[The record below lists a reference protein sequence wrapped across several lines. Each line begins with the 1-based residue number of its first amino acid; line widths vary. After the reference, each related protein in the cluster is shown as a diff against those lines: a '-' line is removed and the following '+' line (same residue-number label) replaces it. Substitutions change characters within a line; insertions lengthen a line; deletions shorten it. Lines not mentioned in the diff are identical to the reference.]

1 MSYVPRHGTVAYR
14 ALAHLETIRT
24 QERTAS
30 QIAEAL
36 GGGIN
41 GSEVAASLAPAVSA
55 GVVFRRQRD
64 KTTPR
69 APQFYS
75 LTDLERHTREFRPNP
90 AGWLERPAQFK
101 AQGGPLPVVTKLG
114 DDDAPQPMRAD
125 GTPADPKHFGT
136 VLVDS
141 SIPNSRSQESGA
153 QTDPNATGN
162 GNMAHNTEH
171 AAPLGGLAEGEG
183 ATAPSPGTCDEAKAD
198 EGRPGTPPSRGRIE
212 LAVPQFRRITT
223 ITRKDAEE
231 SGSKPGTPGAPDGVV
246 TSSAPRAA
254 DGAPSGEGPAAADAP
269 RARAAE
275 PDWPTADRLLPGDY
289 LVHKR
294 SGIELVYGQGELQP
308 GRVSVPNDGA
318 KFALWCD
325 GELTLFVGDTEL
337 TLKPA
342 QVHRLRQLLGGA

>member
-1 MSYVPRHGTVAYR
+1 MSYTPRPGTVAYR

-24 QERTAS
+24 QERTAT

-41 GSEVAASLAPAVSA
+41 GSEVAASLAPAISA
-55 GVVFRRQRD
+55 GAVFRRQRD
-64 KTTPR
+64 KTSPR
-69 APQFYS
+69 APQWYS

-90 AGWLERPAQFK
+90 AGWLERPAVFK
-101 AQGGPLPVVTKLG
+101 AHEGGSGPTRMADAGPGVGEG
-114 DDDAPQPMRAD
+114 DSPKRPPQP
-125 GTPADPKHFGT
+125 T
-136 VLVDS
+136 VTNLPGH
-141 SIPNSRSQESGA
+141 PNSQRHESGA
-153 QTDPNATGN
+153 QTDPHATGN

-231 SGSKPGTPGAPDGVV
+231 SGSKPGTPGAPDGVG

-275 PDWPTADRLLPGDY
+275 STD
-289 LVHKR
+289 
-294 SGIELVYGQGELQP
+294 
-308 GRVSVPNDGA
+308 A
-318 KFALWCD
+318 KFALFCD
-325 GELTLFVGDTEL
+325 GELMVSCGGTVIQ
-337 TLKPA
+337 LKA
-342 QVHRLRQLLGGA
+342 EHVQRLRRLLGGGA

>member
-41 GSEVAASLAPAVSA
+41 GSEIAASLAPAVSA

-75 LTDLERHTREFRPNP
+75 LTDMERHTREFRPNP
-90 AGWLERPAQFK
+90 AGWLERPAVFK
-101 AQGGPLPVVTKLG
+101 AQGGTEPGHPLA
-114 DDDAPQPMRAD
+114 DARSKAARAVME
-125 GTPADPKHFGT
+125 A
-136 VLVDS
+136 
-141 SIPNSRSQESGA
+141 IAIAPNSQRHESGA
-153 QTDPNATGN
+153 QHDPHATGN
-162 GNMAHNTEH
+162 VNMAHNTEH

-183 ATAPSPGTCDEAKAD
+183 ASAPSPGTCDAKSDAED
-198 EGRPGTPPSRGRIE
+198 APVATPSRGAE
-212 LAVPQFRRITT
+212 LHVPQFRSTPRRIN
-223 ITRKDAEE
+223 RKDAEE
-231 SGSKPGTPGAPDGVV
+231 SGSSPGTPGTAGTPAASC
-246 TSSAPRAA
+246 TSSAAQAA
-254 DGAPSGEGPAAADAP
+254 TDAPSGEGPAAADAP

-342 QVHRLRQLLGGA
+342 QVQRLRRLLGGGA

>member
-1 MSYVPRHGTVAYR
+1 MSYAPRHGTVAYR
-14 ALAHLETIRT
+14 SLAHLETIRT

-101 AQGGPLPVVTKLG
+101 AHGGGTEPTRMADAGSGAGEG
-114 DDDAPQPMRAD
+114 DSPTRPPQP
-125 GTPADPKHFGT
+125 T
-136 VLVDS
+136 VTNLPGH
-141 SIPNSRSQESGA
+141 PNSQRHESGA
-153 QTDPNATGN
+153 QPGDA

-171 AAPLGGLAEGEG
+171 AAPLGGPAEGEG

-231 SGSKPGTPGAPDGVV
+231 SGSKPGTPGAPDGVG

-275 PDWPTADRLLPGDY
+275 STD
-289 LVHKR
+289 
-294 SGIELVYGQGELQP
+294 
-308 GRVSVPNDGA
+308 A
-318 KFALWCD
+318 KFALFCD
-325 GELTLFVGDTEL
+325 GELMVSCGGTVIQ
-337 TLKPA
+337 LKA
-342 QVHRLRQLLGGA
+342 EHVQRLRRLLGGGA

>member
-41 GSEVAASLAPAVSA
+41 GSEIAASLAPAVSA

-75 LTDLERHTREFRPNP
+75 LTDMERHTREFRPNP
-90 AGWLERPAQFK
+90 AGWLERPAVFK
-101 AQGGPLPVVTKLG
+101 AQGGTEPGHPLA
-114 DDDAPQPMRAD
+114 DARSKAARAVME
-125 GTPADPKHFGT
+125 A
-136 VLVDS
+136 
-141 SIPNSRSQESGA
+141 IAIAPNSQRHESGA
-153 QTDPNATGN
+153 QHGGDAGN
-162 GNMAHNTEH
+162 LAHNTEH

-183 ATAPSPGTCDEAKAD
+183 ATAPSPGMREAKAD
-198 EGRPGTPPSRGRIE
+198 EGALGTPPSRGRIE
-212 LAVPQFRRITT
+212 LAVPQFRSITT
-223 ITRKDAEE
+223 INRKDAEE
-231 SGSKPGTPGAPDGVV
+231 SGSSPGTPGTAGTPAASC
-246 TSSAPRAA
+246 TSSAAQAA
-254 DGAPSGEGPAAADAP
+254 TDAPSGEGPAAADAP

-342 QVHRLRQLLGGA
+342 QVQRLRRLLGGGA

>member
-41 GSEVAASLAPAVSA
+41 GSEIAASLAPAVSA

-75 LTDLERHTREFRPNP
+75 LTDMERHTREFRPNP
-90 AGWLERPAQFK
+90 AGWLERPAVFK
-101 AQGGPLPVVTKLG
+101 AQGGTEPGHPLA
-114 DDDAPQPMRAD
+114 DARSKAARAVME
-125 GTPADPKHFGT
+125 A
-136 VLVDS
+136 
-141 SIPNSRSQESGA
+141 IAIAPNSQRHESGA
-153 QTDPNATGN
+153 QHGGDAGN
-162 GNMAHNTEH
+162 LAHNTEH

-183 ATAPSPGTCDEAKAD
+183 ATAPSPGMREAKAD
-198 EGRPGTPPSRGRIE
+198 EGALGTPPSRGRIE

-254 DGAPSGEGPAAADAP
+254 DDAPSGEGPAAADAP

-275 PDWPTADRLLPGDY
+275 PIAVPGSTPLPNADRLLPGDY

-294 SGIELVYGQGELQP
+294 SGIEVVYGEGQLQP
-308 GRVSVPNDGA
+308 STITVPSDGA

-342 QVHRLRQLLGGA
+342 QVQRLRKLLGSGA

>member
-1 MSYVPRHGTVAYR
+1 MSYAPRHGTVAYR
-14 ALAHLETIRT
+14 SLAHLETIRT

-64 KTTPR
+64 KTSPR

-75 LTDLERHTREFRPNP
+75 LTDHERQTREFRQNP
-90 AGWLERPAQFK
+90 VGWLERPAEFK
-101 AQGGPLPVVTKLG
+101 PHGGGTEPTRMADAGSGAGEGDSPTRPPPPTVTNLPG
-114 DDDAPQPMRAD
+114 
-125 GTPADPKHFGT
+125 H
-136 VLVDS
+136 
-141 SIPNSRSQESGA
+141 PNSRSQESGA
-153 QTDPNATGN
+153 QRGGNA

-231 SGSKPGTPGAPDGVV
+231 SGSKPGTPGAPDGVG

-275 PDWPTADRLLPGDY
+275 STD
-289 LVHKR
+289 
-294 SGIELVYGQGELQP
+294 
-308 GRVSVPNDGA
+308 A
-318 KFALWCD
+318 KFALFCD
-325 GELTLFVGDTEL
+325 GELMVSCGGTVIQ
-337 TLKPA
+337 LKA
-342 QVHRLRQLLGGA
+342 EHVQRLRRLLGGGA

>member
-1 MSYVPRHGTVAYR
+1 MSYAPRHGTVAYR
-14 ALAHLETIRT
+14 SLAHLETIRT

-75 LTDLERHTREFRPNP
+75 LTDHERQTREFRQNP
-90 AGWLERPAQFK
+90 VGWLERPAEFK
-101 AQGGPLPVVTKLG
+101 PHGGGT

-141 SIPNSRSQESGA
+141 AVAPVRPLMDERSKA
-153 QTDPNATGN
+153 MRAVV
-162 GNMAHNTEH
+162 
-171 AAPLGGLAEGEG
+171 AALPI
-183 ATAPSPGTCDEAKAD
+183 APTK
-198 EGRPGTPPSRGRIE
+198 
-212 LAVPQFRRITT
+212 

-342 QVHRLRQLLGGA
+342 QVQRLRRLLGGGA